1 MEKNIRRLILLCSLV
16 LVAVPMVVFPN
27 RLGLALSGGS
37 AMNLLYEMVFYGL
50 VLFLF
55 RRETTLAALVVGI
68 ALTLVYRLA
77 LGAAFGL
84 ALVVMYDLGLS
95 VAFSLGMSKYI
106 PAILLQAAC
115 APFVLRPVYLGLAA
129 NLAPVRKGRVVR
141 PTVHPTIIEDVEM
154 KVTTAPIRE
163 TASAATRPEPAFPGT
178 PGEENVFDRAVGY
191 LGESGAVRLA
201 LLVDQEGLPLA
212 KFIRGRE
219 DVEVWAPLA
228 VMVLGHTR
236 TLLNR
241 VDSKDMPDKV
251 DIGARGL
258 RLLVRRI
265 DRVILMVAAEPNV
278 DETIHIRIAQ
288 AADMIRKYMSERY
301 SPAVFARV
309 EGRYVSNS

>member
-1 MEKNIRRLILLCSLV
+1 MEKNIRRLILLFSLV

-27 RLGLALSGGS
+27 RLGLGLGGGS
-37 AMNLLYEMVFYGL
+37 AVNLLYEMIFYGI

-68 ALTLVYRLA
+68 ALTLMYRLA

-84 ALVVMYDLGLS
+84 ALVAMYDLGLS
-95 VAFSLGMSKYI
+95 VAFSLGMSKYM

-115 APFVLRPVYLGLAA
+115 APFVLRPAYLGLAA
-129 NLAPVRKGRVVR
+129 NLARSRRERAVRQ
-141 PTVHPTIIEDVEM
+141 TVHPTIVEDVEM
-154 KVTTAPIRE
+154 KVSTAPLRE
-163 TASAATRPEPAFPGT
+163 TTPAATRPEPAFPGT
-178 PGEENVFDRAVGY
+178 PGDENVFDRAVGY

-212 KFIRGRE
+212 KFIRGDD

-228 VMVLGHTR
+228 AMVLGNTR
-236 TLLNR
+236 ALLGR
-241 VDSKDMPDKV
+241 VDSKDNPDRV
-251 DIGARGL
+251 DIGTRGL

-288 AADMIRKYMSERY
+288 AADMVRKYMSERY
-301 SPAVFARV
+301 SPAIFARV